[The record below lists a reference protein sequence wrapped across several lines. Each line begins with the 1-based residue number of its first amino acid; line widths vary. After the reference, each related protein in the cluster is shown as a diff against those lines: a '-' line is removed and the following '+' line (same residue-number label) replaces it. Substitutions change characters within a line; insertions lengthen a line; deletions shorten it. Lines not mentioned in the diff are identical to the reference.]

1 MKLIDAAA
9 PTFRDRGLAS
19 LHRADNGSLV
29 LDRGLLP
36 SRPRAVRIRVKKN
49 NKIVGSS
56 RLSDFVAAGGDT
68 IEARIL
74 QSRDSLFEE
83 ELFYELTREARILA
97 SSGVVTHRNSIHFEY
112 DEEEQIILDIVDL
125 DDISEESEDYSH
137 ERDTIAQATSYAL
150 RILLCYAH
158 RRNSQRRMQLPQ
170 PLSTQKRPAL
180 YYDLL
185 RPILSYLQHRSHV
198 SNLQTTL
205 RNVYQ
210 ILRSAGLQSEYSSR
224 SFSSI
229 RLADGNRSSTLP
241 AVESFVRPFL
251 NPIESSFSGTLAN
264 PTSKVTVTIHTNR
277 PEPTT
282 RHQTTPPSLGTEYE
296 FSFELPNFPH
306 MQAPGRIGLKSE
318 AESLLLHLITLDLTT
333 YIATVSSRQA
343 EGAGGSEGTKVPL
356 RWEAPF
362 AHYGE
367 LVAVRPDDESRV
379 PVKTL
384 SIHLSREEL
393 SLRQRT
399 PDDPGAAKYNPPVQG
414 ESPGQLVYT
423 WKSSDVAGPGQ
434 KTLEQVIREISVA

>member
-1 MKLIDAAA
+1 MKLIHAAA

-19 LHRADNGSLV
+19 LRRADNGSLV

-36 SRPRAVRIRVKKN
+36 SRPRAVRVRVKKN

-83 ELFYELTREARILA
+83 ELFYELTREARVLA
-97 SSGVVTHRNSIHFEY
+97 SSGVVTHRDSIHFEY
-112 DEEEQIILDIVDL
+112 DEEEQIMLDIVDL
-125 DDISEESEDYSH
+125 DNISEEDKGHSH

-170 PLSTQKRPAL
+170 PLSTQKRPAM

-198 SNLQTTL
+198 ATLQTIL

-224 SFSSI
+224 TFSSI
-229 RLADGNRSSTLP
+229 RLADSNHPPATP

-251 NPIESSFSGTLAN
+251 DPIESSFSGTLAN
-264 PTSKVTVTIHTNR
+264 PSSKVTVTIHTNR

-282 RHQTTPPSLGTEYE
+282 RNQTAPPSLGTEYE

-318 AESLLLHLITLDLTT
+318 AESLLLHLVTLDLTT
-333 YIATVSSRQA
+333 YITTVSARHAA
-343 EGAGGSEGTKVPL
+343 EAGAETTKAPL

-367 LVAVRPDDESRV
+367 MVAVRPDDESRV

-384 SIHLSREEL
+384 SIHLSREAL
-393 SLRQRT
+393 SLRQRM
-399 PDDPGAAKYNPPVQG
+399 PDDPGAATFNPPAQT
-414 ESPGQLVYT
+414 EPGQLVYS
-423 WKSSDVAGPGQ
+423 WKSSDTAVPEH
-434 KTLEQVIREISVA
+434 KTLEQVIREISIA